1 MIGAKSNSR
10 NNSINIDVE
19 NVSKIYSI
27 WKDPKS
33 RLKHPFLRF
42 ARSFF
47 KYGRSQLN
55 KVLIEY
61 IDRKASTYLTHH
73 RALTNI
79 SFKVS
84 QGETVGILGLNGS
97 GKSTLLQIIVGV
109 LQPTQGTV
117 DTTGRIAA
125 LLELGAGFNDEFTG
139 RENAYLNGAILGV
152 DRNEMEKRFSEIA
165 SFAEIGEFMDQPVK
179 TYSSGMKLRLA
190 FAVLTQI
197 NPDILVIDEA
207 LAVGDAYFQHK
218 CSQKIR
224 KFKDEG
230 KTLIFVSHS
239 PGDIKSLCDR
249 AILLEKGKIIRDG
262 KADEVIDYYNAIIAK
277 KEKDDEIQQI
287 EQTSGR
293 KITRS
298 GNAKAEFVGIQ
309 LLNEDF
315 KDTRCFAC
323 GEKAN
328 IRLVVRFNESLD
340 NPTYGIM
347 IRDRI
352 GLEVFGTNTYYK
364 KMEDFSVEKGMMIE
378 ANFELELNLGPGSYS
393 ITIAAH
399 SGAAHTEENYD
410 WLDNAVVFEVLPNMD
425 NQFIGIAALPYT
437 IKLKQV
443 SKPDQNEVSIK

>member
-1 MIGAKSNSR
+1 MIPANSESD
-10 NNSINIDVE
+10 NNSINVE
-19 NVSKIYSI
+19 NITKTYSI

-42 ARSFF
+42 AKSFF
-47 KYGRSQLN
+47 KYGKSRLH
-55 KVLIEY
+55 KELINY
-61 IDRKASTYLTHH
+61 IDCKANTYLAHH
-73 RALTNI
+73 RALTNV
-79 SFKVS
+79 SFKVTK
-84 QGETVGILGLNGS
+84 GETVGILGLNGS

-109 LQPTQGTV
+109 LQPTSGTV
-117 DTTGRIAA
+117 KSEGRIAA

-139 RENAYLNGAILGV
+139 RENAFLNGAILGI
-152 DRNEMEKRFSEIA
+152 DRNEMEKRFDEITK
-165 SFAEIGEFMDQPVK
+165 FAEIGEFMDQPVK

-197 NPDILVIDEA
+197 DPDVLVIDEA

-218 CSQKIR
+218 CSQRIR

-230 KTLIFVSHS
+230 KTLLFVSHS
-239 PGDIKSLCDR
+239 PGDIKSLCER

-277 KEKDDEIQQI
+277 KEKDDEIRQL

-298 GNAKAEFVGIQ
+298 GNAKAEFVDIH
-309 LLNEDF
+309 LLNE
-315 KDTRCFAC
+315 KMEESRCFAC
-323 GEKAN
+323 GENAN

-364 KMEDFSVEKGMMIE
+364 KMEEYSVEKDMMIE
-378 ANFELELNLGPGSYS
+378 ANFELVLNLGPGSYS
-393 ITIAAH
+393 ITIAVH

-410 WLDNAVVFEVLPNMD
+410 WLDNAVVFEVLPNMN
-425 NQFIGIAALPYT
+425 NQFIGIAALPYN
-437 IKLKQV
+437 IQLKQV
-443 SKPDQNEVSIK
+443 SKLDHNEASING